1 MDVRRQCQRSDR
13 EREIEKQKW
22 LYEKRI
28 FVLIH
33 TEITEMWIQ
42 KSTIVSS
49 IEMQK
54 ISVRRYV
61 IAPNEAN

>member
-1 MDVRRQCQRSDR
+1 MDVRQQCQRSDR

-33 TEITEMWIQ
+33 AEITEMWIQ

-54 ISVRRYV
+54 MSVRRYV